1 MKKNL
6 GPITAALMLAISLT
20 GCGAHPAEEGVE
32 LLEEGKYEE
41 AIGKFEEAIEKG
53 KNEADAYR
61 GIGIA
66 RWELEDYEGAL
77 SAFQSALEQDAE
89 TTATLYNFLGNCEMK
104 LGDAKSAL
112 NYYRLGIASEDCSD
126 EMKQEMRFN
135 EIAAYEQT
143 GDYESARTK
152 LKKYLK
158 DYPDDERAA
167 KEAEFLET
175 R

>member
-6 GPITAALMLAISLT
+6 GTITAVFMLAVSLA
-20 GCGAHPAEEGVE
+20 GCGAHPSEEGVE

-41 AIGKFEEAIEKG
+41 AVGKFEEAIEKG

-89 TTATLYNFLGNCEMK
+89 PTATLYNFLGNCEMK
-104 LGDAKSAL
+104 LGDA
-112 NYYRLGIASEDCSD
+112 
-126 EMKQEMRFN
+126 
-135 EIAAYEQT
+135 
-143 GDYESARTK
+143 
-152 LKKYLK
+152 
-158 DYPDDERAA
+158 
-167 KEAEFLET
+167 
-175 R
+175 